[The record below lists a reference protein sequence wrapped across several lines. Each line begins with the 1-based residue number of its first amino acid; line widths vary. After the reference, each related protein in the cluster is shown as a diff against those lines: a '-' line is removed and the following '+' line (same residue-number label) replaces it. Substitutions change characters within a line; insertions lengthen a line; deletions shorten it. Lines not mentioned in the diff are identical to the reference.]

1 MRGQQSRPAP
11 AKRNYNSQHTPG
23 PDKRRGRVSHSFLID
38 VRDGHSV
45 LRRPVAPPMA
55 GERRRA
61 LSYAAAGPGVAG
73 ERCRPGAPAWGW
85 DRRPGAASAP
95 PGPPCL
101 PCLPCPSEALGA
113 AGGRSGVGAG
123 QPRPAAGGEGQAGAE
138 GSGG

>member
-85 DRRPGAASAP
+85 ERRPGAASAP
-95 PGPPCL
+95 PGP